1 MLYAYDLH
9 IHSCLSPC
17 GSLDMTPNNIVN
29 MSKIKGLDIIA
40 VTDHNACDH
49 VRTVYELGQQLEIL
63 VLPGMEVQTKEEVH
77 ILCYFES
84 VDAIEAFD
92 VALNPFKSKIPN
104 NIKVFGHQS
113 VLNAED
119 AFVKEVEHALILS
132 VDLGLEELQ
141 TLVRQYQGIMVPA
154 HINKSANSLL
164 VQLGFIP
171 PELQFGT
178 IEVYQKTRLDEKIA
192 LKYQKLYNSDAHYL
206 EHISEAEHHLELPE
220 KTCKALIQ
228 YLSGKG

>member
-29 MSKIKGLDIIA
+29 MSKLKGLDIIA

-49 VRTVYELGQQLEIL
+49 VRIVYELGQQLDLL

-84 VDAIEAFD
+84 VEAIESFD
-92 VALNPFKSKIPN
+92 DALTQFKSKIPN

-113 VLNAED
+113 ILDAED
-119 AFVKEVEHALILS
+119 VFVKEVEHALILS
-132 VDLGLEELQ
+132 VDLSLEELQ
-141 TLVRQYQGIMVPA
+141 GLVNQHHGIIVPA

-171 PELQFGT
+171 NALQFGT
-178 IEVYQKTRLDEKIA
+178 IEVYPKAKLDDKIA
-192 LKYQKLYNSDAHYL
+192 VKYQNLFNSDAHYL
-206 EHISEAEHHLELPE
+206 EHISEAEHHIELPE
-220 KTCKALIQ
+220 KTCRALIK